1 LRRMRRSLGVETV
14 LEVMG
19 SVLGVEADERLN
31 RRAEEK
37 FIRHMA
43 MELCYRYCSLCQRDL
58 GKIFEVDH
66 STIRNRSRL
75 KGKLPGDKKMQRPLG
90 EIEQQIDYLSKRKAK
105 L

>member
-1 LRRMRRSLGVETV
+1 MRRSLGVETV

-19 SVLGVEADERLN
+19 SVLGVEADEILN

-43 MELCYRYCSLCQRDL
+43 MKLCYRYCSLSQREL
-58 GKIFEVDH
+58 GKMFEVDP
-66 STIRNRSRL
+66 STIRNRGRP
-75 KGKLPGDKKMQRPLG
+75 KGKLPGDKKMPRPLG